1 MLESPRLMT
10 KPTIAVL
17 AGDDLFASLFDDD
30 RKRRLSSLSRWFL
43 LPSTEYNS
51 AAISRLAAVDALI
64 TTWDSPFLNAETVRQ
79 FKSLRIIAHCGGEV
93 KKRFETSLFRKLII
107 VNTPEPMAKPTA
119 ELGAAFL
126 LYSARNIDHFRQA
139 LRKKSNRVYL
149 ETHTTGGE
157 TESLFGREV
166 GMIGFGRIG
175 RALVEMLK
183 GFDVRWRVYDPY
195 ASKEFARGM
204 PVQFDSLNGVLK
216 RSSLLVIA
224 AALTPKTVHL
234 LNREQLALLQD
245 GSVVINIARGGLID
259 LDALTSEVQSGR
271 LRCALDVTDPEEPLP
286 LSHPLRNAPGAIMTP
301 HIAGGGRSTRGAMAD
316 VAMDELQ
323 RFFNDE
329 AVRNRVS
336 ARMLG
341 RMT

>member
-1 MLESPRLMT
+1 MA
-10 KPTIAVL
+10 KPIIAVL
-17 AGDDLFASLFDDD
+17 AGNDLFSSLFNEE
-30 RKRRLSSLSRWFL
+30 RKRRLSRLSEWFL
-43 LPSTEYNS
+43 LPSTELNS

-64 TTWDSPFLNAETVRQ
+64 TTWDSPFLNVETVRQ

-93 KKRFETSLFRKLII
+93 KKRFETSLFGKLVI

-139 LRKKSNRVYL
+139 LRRKSNRVYK
-149 ETHTTGGE
+149 ETHTTGGD
-157 TESLFGREV
+157 TESLFGREA

-175 RALVEMLK
+175 RALIEMLR
-183 GFDVRWRVYDPY
+183 GFDARWRVYDPF
-195 ASKEFARGM
+195 ASKELARGM

-216 RSSLLVIA
+216 RSSLLVVT

-234 LNREQLALLQD
+234 LNRERLALLQD
-245 GSVVINIARGGLID
+245 GSVVINIARGGLVD
-259 LDALTSEVQSGR
+259 LEALTAEVRSGR
-271 LRCALDVTDPEEPLP
+271 LRCAVDVTDPEEPLS
-286 LSHPLRNAPGAIMTP
+286 LTHPLRTMPGAIVTP
-301 HIAGGGRSTRGAMAD
+301 HIGGGGRSTRGAMAD
-316 VAMDELQ
+316 VAMDDLQ

-329 AVRNRVS
+329 AVRNRVTT
-336 ARMLG
+336 RMLS